1 MRGELPWQGLK
12 AKTMKEK
19 YEKIMEK
26 KISTPVETLCKGFP
40 EEFQVFILYTR
51 DLKFDDRPDY
61 GFLKKVLK
69 TIIETYKLDIDNIFD
84 WVLKKMESEK
94 TKDDSSV
101 TQTNEETKKASIK
114 ATKDTTD
121 IAQNSSEKKI

>member
-1 MRGELPWQGLK
+1 
-12 AKTMKEK
+12 MKEK

-69 TIIETYKLDIDNIFD
+69 TIIETYKIDMDLNFD
-84 WVLKKMESEK
+84 WAVKKQENVFK
-94 TKDDSSV
+94 
-101 TQTNEETKKASIK
+101 
-114 ATKDTTD
+114 
-121 IAQNSSEKKI
+121 